1 MRILEKHYCTIKGFR
16 GLFLLFFLVIVFT
29 LQAHTAYAKV
39 KIDKPVQTVYLRNCD
54 TGDVQPEMLF
64 YIKLSGSDRIKS
76 SSIHSDNEWV
86 TGKVNCYRP
95 KNINSLYLGIHPK
108 NPGTANISF
117 KSRSG
122 RKYKVT
128 ANVLPYENPIKSLT
142 ITNVKEGENL
152 APLIDKSRNYW
163 DELLKF
169 SKNTEAPRVEVVTK
183 KTWRLLTVSVYTW
196 VIKNGQ
202 ITMAEAAN
210 INAQA
215 KTLELEK
222 AWKGNVAKIYICLEN
237 VENGAH
243 QCISFGEYG
252 FRPI

>member
-54 TGDVQPEMLF
+54 TGDIQPEMLF
-64 YIKLSGSDRIKS
+64 YIELSGSDRIKS

-152 APLIDKSRNYW
+152 ALLTDKSRHFW
-163 DELLKF
+163 DERLEF
-169 SKNTEAPRVEVVTK
+169 SKSTEAPRAEVVTK
-183 KTWRLLTVSVYTW
+183 ENWRLLTVAVYTLDSR
-196 VIKNGQ
+196 GALAE
-202 ITMAEAAN
+202 AEAAN
-210 INAQA
+210 VNAQA

-222 AWKGNVAKIYICLEN
+222 ALKGNTVEVYIYLQN
-237 VENGAH
+237 MENGAY
-243 QCISFGEYG
+243 QFISLGKYWFH
-252 FRPI
+252 PV

>member
-54 TGDVQPEMLF
+54 TGDIQPEMLF

-152 APLIDKSRNYW
+152 ALLTDKSRHFW
-163 DELLKF
+163 DERLEF
-169 SKNTEAPRVEVVTK
+169 SKSTEAPRAEVVTK
-183 KTWRLLTVSVYTW
+183 ENWRLLTVAVY
-196 VIKNGQ
+196 VYAGGRGAF
-202 ITMAEAAN
+202 AEAAN
-210 INAQA
+210 VNAQA

-222 AWKGNVAKIYICLEN
+222 ALKGNTVEVYIYLQN
-237 VENGAH
+237 MENGAY
-243 QCISFGEYG
+243 QFISLGKYWFH
-252 FRPI
+252 PV